1 MFSLLLRIFSLVFIL
16 WLLRRILAAVLG
28 GPKPER
34 PGSETTKSAPEM
46 VKDPVCGMYGFRLA
60 VRMEDRKEI
69 VYFCSEE
76 CKKKYINGSPSRNYI
91 RYCRLEPSSRI

>member
-16 WLLRRILAAVLG
+16 WLLRRLLAAVLG

-34 PGSETTKSAPEM
+34 PGSETTKSAQKM
-46 VKDPVCGMYGFRLA
+46 VKDPVCGMYMDSRLA

-76 CKKKYINGSPSRNYI
+76 CKKKYINGSSGAGTT
-91 RYCRLEPSSRI
+91 SDTAG